1 MAKTLKPKLQEI
13 SLDLIDEPA
22 GVNRLGIDPEEV
34 QVLADNIV
42 AVGLL
47 QPISVRPVDKRFEI
61 IAGHR
66 RYLAH
71 RVLGRTGITCIV
83 RQVDDLTCALA
94 RASEN
99 RGRVD
104 LSPIEEAAV
113 YANLCDNYGLTIDEV
128 GEHMGVTPG
137 IVRRR
142 MDLLKMP
149 PQLQKAI
156 HQKQITYGVAE
167 ELWRIKDVGM
177 IDYYLGFAVDHGVT
191 VAVARGW
198 VKDFRDSKRRADT
211 DIGEGRGVASPAEP
225 RPIYVTCDVC
235 QGPMELG
242 SEEVIRACS
251 DCVGRIR
258 NALKGQG

>member
-1 MAKTLKPKLQEI
+1 MARALKAKLQEI
-13 SLDLIDEPA
+13 GLDLIDEPA
-22 GVNRLGIDPEEV
+22 GVNRMDIDPEEV
-34 QVLADNIV
+34 QWLADNIE

-47 QPISVRPVDKRFEI
+47 QPIIVRPVDKRFEI

-71 RVLGRTGITCIV
+71 RLLKKKGITCIV

-113 YANLCDNYGLTIDEV
+113 YSNLCDNYGLTVDAV

-142 MDLLKMP
+142 LDLLKMP

-156 HQKQITYGVAE
+156 HHRKISYGVAE
-167 ELWRIKDVGM
+167 ELWRITDIGVV
-177 IDYYLGFAVDHGVT
+177 DYYLGFAIDHGVT

-198 VKDFRDSKRRADT
+198 VKDFRDSKRRQEADV
-211 DIGEGRGVASPAEP
+211 GGGGGVASPYES
-225 RPIYVTCDVC
+225 RPVYVACDVC
-235 QGPMELG
+235 LGSMELG
-242 SEEVIRACS
+242 SEEVIRACPG
-251 DCVGRIR
+251 CVKLIR
-258 NALKGQG
+258 DALKRE